1 MRAQAHLNAAAA
13 MPSAVTTF
21 SPGRAGDVAA
31 ALTTGDLRAVGSDQ
45 LDGVEKSDV
54 PQEYRDHVRQYFN
67 PGGSSAAAKDGPR

>member
-1 MRAQAHLNAAAA
+1 

-21 SPGRAGDVAA
+21 SPGRPGDVAT
-31 ALTTGDLRAVGSDQ
+31 ALTTGDLRAVGSGQ

-67 PGGSSAAAKDGPR
+67 PGGSSSSNGNSNVKEPR